1 MPFAVFPFT
10 SAGEELLPPFSPALP
25 LSLSSFSDLS
35 LPPPSLPL
43 FESCPPRRSRIPPLA
58 LADPTAHSSP
68 VFLPPCVRGPGSGCR
83 VIRGGSRARRLRWVG
98 GFAGWLSLP
107 DPSGPRIRRKGGG
120 FCGLSAPCRRVWGV
134 GGEAGRASGLVLA
147 LD

>member
-1 MPFAVFPFT
+1 MTGKDAFCCLSFHVSRRRTT
-10 SAGEELLPPFSPALP
+10 SSLLPGS

-83 VIRGGSRARRLRWVG
+83 VIHGGSRARRLRWVG
-98 GFAGWLSLP
+98 LP
-107 DPSGPRIRRKGGG
+107 DGCRFLIHPDPGSAAKAAAFVGCPRHAGG
-120 FCGLSAPCRRVWGV
+120 FGASAVRR
-134 GGEAGRASGLVLA
+134 AGPLV
-147 LD
+147 